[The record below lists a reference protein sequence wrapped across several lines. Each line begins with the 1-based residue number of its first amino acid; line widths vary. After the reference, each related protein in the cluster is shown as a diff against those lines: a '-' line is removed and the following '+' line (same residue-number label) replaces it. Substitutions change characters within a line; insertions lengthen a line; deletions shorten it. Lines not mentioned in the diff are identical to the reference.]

1 MFALTLPCN
10 LVLNVQDL
18 GGLDGVNRLNVEPCT
33 GYSPLEVTGEV
44 YPQYSVLMEPC
55 TGYSPLEV
63 TGEVYILSTL
73 FLEPCTGYSPLE
85 VTGEVYILSTLYL

>member
-33 GYSPLEVTGEV
+33 GYSPLEVTGKV
-44 YPQYSVLMEPC
+44 YPQYFVLIEPF

-63 TGEVYILSTL
+63 TGEFY
-73 FLEPCTGYSPLE
+73 PQYS
-85 VTGEVYILSTLYL
+85 VLYL

>member
-1 MFALTLPCN
+1 MFALTHPCN

-44 YPQYSVLMEPC
+44 YPQYFVLIEPF
-55 TGYSPLEV
+55 TG
-63 TGEVYILSTL
+63 
-73 FLEPCTGYSPLE
+73 
-85 VTGEVYILSTLYL
+85 